1 MTPKLSTRSSNIYNV
16 CHFHLYHLRHLNYL
30 HCMLLSAFWKKT
42 GLEVA
47 HPGVDKTHDPLERR
61 YHKYY
66 QWVSFCLFFQVI
78 SCVAP
83 HHTARPCP
91 VSTWPQS
98 QLRCQYCDCPHP
110 LSHSLLNS
118 KQTIKTKAQQ
128 AKCLK
133 LLSLTFM
140 CMYLTA

>member
-1 MTPKLSTRSSNIYNV
+1 MSVIFICNI
-16 CHFHLYHLRHLNYL
+16 HLRHLNYL

-83 HHTARPCP
+83 HYTARPCP
-91 VSTWPQS
+91 VSIYAQHLAPVS
-98 QLRCQYCDCPHP
+98 VEMSILR
-110 LSHSLLNS
+110 LSSS
-118 KQTIKTKAQQ
+118 SVPFI
-128 AKCLK
+128 AKL
-133 LLSLTFM
+133 
-140 CMYLTA
+140 